1 MHGHGALSTAA
12 AVAPDEPAVRYRR
25 AAFKATVVGVV
36 LQSLGALLVHAI
48 PPLLDGRLYPVLAT
62 LLAGFT
68 GFLFAR
74 ASRGSALG
82 RQLRGGGL
90 AAGTG
95 GLAGAGLFS
104 LLGHLPLELL
114 PVAMIT
120 CSVTGAVTAPLGR
133 LRRHPQ

>member
-12 AVAPDEPAVRYRR
+12 AVAPDEPAARFRR

-36 LQSLGALLVHAI
+36 LQTLGAVLVHAI
-48 PPLLDGRLYPVLAT
+48 PPLLDGKFYPVLAT
-62 LLAGFT
+62 LIAGLT

-74 ASRGSALG
+74 ASRGTALG
-82 RQLRGGGL
+82 RQLRSGGL

-114 PVAMIT
+114 PVAVIT
-120 CSVTGAVTAPLGR
+120 CSLTGAVAAPLGR
-133 LRRHPQ
+133 LRQHRQ